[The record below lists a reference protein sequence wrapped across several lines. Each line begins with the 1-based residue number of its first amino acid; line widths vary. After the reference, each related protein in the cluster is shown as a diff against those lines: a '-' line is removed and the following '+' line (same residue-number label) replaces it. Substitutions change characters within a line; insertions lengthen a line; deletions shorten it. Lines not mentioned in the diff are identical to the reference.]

1 MLRFSLACAL
11 AMLGSPAFAE
21 NEKEVSCGY
30 QADVVAAI
38 RQARL
43 DGVKERQVEKT
54 ILSGDP
60 DWPENYSK
68 AIPALVPWVYQMDI
82 ALVRDNDLSAILQ
95 QQCLDNWEQIQ
106 SSVGGLKQ

>member
-11 AMLGSPAFAE
+11 AMAGNPAFAASD
-21 NEKEVSCGY
+21 KEVSCGH

-38 RQARL
+38 SQARL

-60 DWPENYSK
+60 DWPENYNE
-68 AIPALVPWVYQMDI
+68 AIPALVPWVYQMDMT
-82 ALVRDNDLSAILQ
+82 LVRENDLSALLY
-95 QQCLDNWEQIQ
+95 QQCLDNWDQIQ
-106 SSVGGLKQ
+106 NTVGGLNQ